1 LNTTGQ
7 NKYELLVDSVVDYAI
22 CLINLDGTI
31 ASWNVGSERST
42 GYTAPE
48 VLGKHFGV
56 FYTREAQAAREPEQA
71 LVTARDEG
79 RVEAEGWR
87 CRKDG
92 TTYWAN
98 MVIDVVKTSDG
109 TPIGYA
115 SVTRDLT
122 ERKEAEDRLRRSE
135 EQFRLLLQGV
145 GDCAIYMLDPAG
157 FITSW
162 NTGAQRIKGYTREEI
177 LGKHLSTFYTLEDR
191 AAGEPQRALGI
202 ATSTG
207 RFEAE
212 GWRVRKN
219 GSSFWAHVIIDRI
232 TDDDG
237 HHVGFAK
244 VTRDI
249 TARRDA
255 DVALAN
261 AREAL
266 FQSQKLEAVGQL
278 TGGVAH
284 DFNNL
289 LMAVIGSLELLEG
302 RLSHDPQALNLL
314 GNALAGARRGAA
326 LTKRMLAFARK
337 QELKPTSID
346 VKALVQ
352 EIGGLLQRSAGP
364 TITIDTV
371 FPLTLHHTL
380 VDGNQLELALLNL
393 VMNARDAMPDGGHI
407 VMTAKNETVETSGH
421 RTALPPGNYVSLA
434 VTDSGHGMD
443 AATLERATE
452 PFFTTKG
459 IGKGTG
465 LGLSMVHGLAEQS
478 GGRLLLRSDTN
489 RGTTAELWLPVA
501 TTEQVAPVR
510 TQTDRETE
518 IQASVAQSI
527 LVVDDDP
534 LIAMTMTAVLNDLG
548 HVTVEANSAREALE
562 HLSKKNYFDLMITDY
577 AMPVMNGLQLI
588 EEVQS
593 RWPGLPIILA
603 SGYAELPEGSARE
616 VLRLPKPFGRAD
628 LVRVVDAAAAKSTA
642 RNAAV

>member
-1 LNTTGQ
+1 MNTTGQ

-31 ASWNVGSERST
+31 ASWNIGSERSA
-42 GYTAPE
+42 GYTASE
-48 VLGKHFGV
+48 VLGAHLSM
-56 FYTREAQAAREPEQA
+56 FYTDEARAAGEPELA
-71 LVTARDEG
+71 LVTAYEEG

-92 TTYWAN
+92 TQYWAN
-98 MVIDVVKTSDG
+98 MVLDLVKTSDG

-122 ERKEAEDRLRRSE
+122 ERKQAEDRLRHSE

-145 GDCAIYMLDPAG
+145 GDCAIYMLNQDG

-191 AAGEPQRALGI
+191 AAGEPQRALGV
-202 ATSTG
+202 AASTG

-212 GWRVRKN
+212 GWRVRKD
-219 GSSFWAHVIIDRI
+219 GTSFWAHVIIDRI
-232 TDDDG
+232 TDDNG
-237 HHVGFAK
+237 RHVGFAK

-255 DVALAN
+255 DAALAD

-266 FQSQKLEAVGQL
+266 FQSQKLEAIGQL

-289 LMAVIGSLELLEG
+289 LMAVIGSLELMEP
-302 RLSHDPQALNLL
+302 RLTHDPQALNLL

-337 QELKPTSID
+337 QELKPTAID
-346 VKALVQ
+346 LRALVQ
-352 EIGGLLQRSAGP
+352 EISSLLQRSAGP

-371 FPLTLHHTL
+371 FPLTLHQTL

-393 VMNARDAMPDGGHI
+393 VMNARDAMPEGGHI
-407 VMTAKNETVETSGH
+407 IITSRNETIEQSGH
-421 RTALPPGNYVSLA
+421 RTALPPGNYVSLS
-434 VTDSGHGMD
+434 VTDDGHGMD
-443 AATLERATE
+443 PATLERAAE

-478 GGRLLLRSDTN
+478 GGRLLLRSQEG
-489 RGTTAELWLPVA
+489 RGTTAELWLPMAGTSVA
-501 TTEQVAPVR
+501 APAR
-510 TQTDRETE
+510 APEPEPEANAT
-518 IQASVAQSI
+518 AQSI

-534 LIAMTMTAVLNDLG
+534 LIAMTITAVLNDLG
-548 HVTVEANSAREALE
+548 HVTVEAHSAREALE
-562 HLSKKNYFDLMITDY
+562 QLSQKTFFDVMITDY

-603 SGYAELPEGSARE
+603 SGYAELPEGSARN

-628 LVRVVDAAAAKSTA
+628 LVRVVEAAVARPAAK
-642 RNAAV
+642 NAHV

>member
-1 LNTTGQ
+1 MNTTGI
-7 NKYELLVDSVVDYAI
+7 NRYELLVDSVVDYAI

-31 ASWNVGSERST
+31 ASWNVGCERST
-42 GYTAPE
+42 GYVAAE
-48 VLGKHFGV
+48 VLGKHIRM
-56 FYTREAQAAREPEQA
+56 FYADDALAADEPTAA
-71 LVTARDEG
+71 LVTAHDEG
-79 RVEAEGWR
+79 RVETEGWR
-87 CRKDG
+87 VRKDG
-92 TTYWAN
+92 SQYWAN
-98 MVIDVVKTSDG
+98 VVLDLVKTPDG
-109 TPIGYA
+109 TAIGYA
-115 SVTRDLT
+115 SITRDLT
-122 ERKEAEDRLRRSE
+122 ERKQAEDRLRRSE

-145 GDCAIYMLDPAG
+145 GDCAIYMLDPDG
-157 FITSW
+157 CITSW

-191 AAGEPQRALGI
+191 AAGEPQRALGL
-202 ATSTG
+202 AASTG

-212 GWRVRKN
+212 GWRVRKD

-232 TDDDG
+232 NGDDG
-237 HHVGFAK
+237 RHVGFAK

-255 DVALAN
+255 DAALAD

-289 LMAVIGSLELLEG
+289 LMAVIGSLELLEV
-302 RLSHDPQALNLL
+302 RLSHDPHALNLL

-337 QELKPTSID
+337 QELQPTSID
-346 VKALVQ
+346 LKALVQ
-352 EIGGLLQRSAGP
+352 GISSLLQRSAGP

-371 FPLTLHHTL
+371 FPLALHHIL

-393 VMNARDAMPDGGHI
+393 VMNARDAMPSGGHI
-407 VMTAKNETVETSGH
+407 IITAKNETIEQSGH
-421 RTALPPGNYVSLA
+421 RSALPPGGYVSLS
-434 VTDSGHGMD
+434 VTDDGHGMD

-478 GGRLLLRSDTN
+478 GGRLLLRSEAG
-489 RGTTAELWLPVA
+489 RGTTAELWLPMA
-501 TTEQVAPVR
+501 MTAEDALTHEPEAPVP
-510 TQTDRETE
+510 ENS
-518 IQASVAQSI
+518 ASGAQSI

-534 LIAMTMTAVLNDLG
+534 LIAMTMSAVLNDLG
-548 HVTVEANSAREALE
+548 HITVEANSAREALDQ
-562 HLSKKNYFDLMITDY
+562 LSQKNYFDLMITDY

-588 EEVQS
+588 EQVQA
-593 RWPGLPIILA
+593 RWPHLPIILA
-603 SGYAELPEGSARE
+603 TGYAELPEGSAKS
-616 VLRLPKPFGRAD
+616 VLRLPKPFGRVD
-628 LVRVVDAAAAKSTA
+628 LVRVVDAAAAASASRKTS
-642 RNAAV
+642 V